1 MLHDS
6 QKTSSG
12 SMPAIWRAETMLEM
26 LFPVGPGSVPC
37 IIAWKAAQRGGFVHG
52 RPVAGFVATPPT
64 PVQGAPEWP
73 ANERM

>member
-1 MLHDS
+1 
-6 QKTSSG
+6 
-12 SMPAIWRAETMLEM
+12 MLEM